1 MEIDFFETNNG
12 MDSRAVGAG
21 VYMIEL
27 ENKITKKKICLY
39 IGESVW
45 IAARCGVHLYSL
57 YEDPNYFGLE
67 PEDIKNNDFILKF
80 SVVKNIDGKKSVLG
94 CGKYKELELKAIKEN
109 KPLTQLDTSDRQI
122 RDVEKKKS
130 KVQDELLKQGFKIK
144 Q

>member
-12 MDSRAVGAG
+12 MDPRAIGAG

-45 IAARCGVHLYSL
+45 IASRCGVHLYSL

-67 PEDIKNNDFILKF
+67 PDDIKNDDFILKF
-80 SVVKNIDGKKSVLG
+80 SVVKNIYD
-94 CGKYKELELKAIKEN
+94 
-109 KPLTQLDTSDRQI
+109 
-122 RDVEKKKS
+122 KKKC
-130 KVQDELLKQGFKIK
+130 FRMWKI
-144 Q
+144 